1 MIKLEMRNLNM
12 ILTEKQQKYQHYDLE
27 KLMNVNILQ
36 MKKHYHLIK
45 RSVIEQTKFSH
56 SPLGKVFEKETK
68 MTEEKEEKQ
77 ILAIT
82 DQKKKK
88 KRLETL
94 CNKDDH
100 KSIDKKIFDRVVIER
115 FDEIKELTNEID
127 HDDLIYH
134 FKNNTNKNINDF
146 DDGIELFQKI
156 QSGEMN

>member
-1 MIKLEMRNLNM
+1 MRNLNM

-88 KRLETL
+88 KKKKDQRLYAIKMIIKVLIKKYLIEQL
-94 CNKDDH
+94 QKDLM
-100 KSIDKKIFDRVVIER
+100 K
-115 FDEIKELTNEID
+115 
-127 HDDLIYH
+127 
-134 FKNNTNKNINDF
+134 
-146 DDGIELFQKI
+146 
-156 QSGEMN
+156 

>member
-1 MIKLEMRNLNM
+1 M

-68 MTEEKEEKQ
+68 MTEEKDEKQ
-77 ILAIT
+77 IDAIT
-82 DQKKKK
+82 DQKK
-88 KRLETL
+88 RLETL
-94 CNKDDH
+94 SNKDDH

>member
-1 MIKLEMRNLNM
+1 M

-88 KRLETL
+88 K
-94 CNKDDH
+94 
-100 KSIDKKIFDRVVIER
+100 KKKKFI
-115 FDEIKELTNEID
+115 
-127 HDDLIYH
+127 
-134 FKNNTNKNINDF
+134 NINKKKKKLLLNKKKKKKKKKD
-146 DDGIELFQKI
+146 
-156 QSGEMN
+156 

>member
-1 MIKLEMRNLNM
+1 
-12 ILTEKQQKYQHYDLE
+12 
-27 KLMNVNILQ
+27 

-77 ILAIT
+77 ILAIK
-82 DQKKKK
+82 DQKKK

>member
-1 MIKLEMRNLNM
+1 M
-12 ILTEKQQKYQHYDLE
+12 
-27 KLMNVNILQ
+27 
-36 MKKHYHLIK
+36 
-45 RSVIEQTKFSH
+45 IEQTKFSY

-68 MTEEKEEKQ
+68 MTEEKDEKQ
-77 ILAIT
+77 IDAIT
-82 DQKKKK
+82 DQKI
-88 KRLETL
+88 RLETL
-94 CNKDDH
+94 SNKDDH

>member
-1 MIKLEMRNLNM
+1 
-12 ILTEKQQKYQHYDLE
+12 
-27 KLMNVNILQ
+27 
-36 MKKHYHLIK
+36 MK
-45 RSVIEQTKFSH
+45 
-56 SPLGKVFEKETK
+56 KETK

-82 DQKKKK
+82 DQKKKKKKKK

-100 KSIDKKIFDRVVIER
+100 KSIDKKIFDRVVIEK

>member
-68 MTEEKEEKQ
+68 MTEEKDEKQ
-77 ILAIT
+77 IDAIT
-82 DQKKKK
+82 DQKK
-88 KRLETL
+88 RLETL
-94 CNKDDH
+94 SNKDDH

>member
-1 MIKLEMRNLNM
+1 
-12 ILTEKQQKYQHYDLE
+12 
-27 KLMNVNILQ
+27 MNVNILQ

-68 MTEEKEEKQ
+68 MTEEKDEKQ
-77 ILAIT
+77 IDAIT
-82 DQKKKK
+82 DQKI
-88 KRLETL
+88 RLETL
-94 CNKDDH
+94 SNKDDH

>member
-1 MIKLEMRNLNM
+1 M

-88 KRLETL
+88 KKRLETL
-94 CNKDDH
+94 CNKYDH
-100 KSIDKKIFDRVVIER
+100 KSIDKKIFDRVVI
-115 FDEIKELTNEID
+115 EIKELTNEID

>member
-68 MTEEKEEKQ
+68 MTEEKDEKQ
-77 ILAIT
+77 IDAIT
-82 DQKKKK
+82 DQKI
-88 KRLETL
+88 RLETL
-94 CNKDDH
+94 SNKDDH

>member
-1 MIKLEMRNLNM
+1 
-12 ILTEKQQKYQHYDLE
+12 
-27 KLMNVNILQ
+27 
-36 MKKHYHLIK
+36 MKKKQKWLKRKKKNKYLLLQIK
-45 RSVIEQTKFSH
+45 K
-56 SPLGKVFEKETK
+56 KKK
-68 MTEEKEEKQ
+68 K
-77 ILAIT
+77 
-82 DQKKKK
+82 KKKK

>member
-1 MIKLEMRNLNM
+1 MTIDDKIRDEKPQYDINREAAKISALWFRKINECEY
-12 ILTEKQQKYQHYDLE
+12 LTDEETLPPDQS
-27 KLMNVNILQ
+27 
-36 MKKHYHLIK
+36 
-45 RSVIEQTKFSH
+45 SVIEQTKFSY

-68 MTEEKEEKQ
+68 MTEEKDEKQ
-77 ILAIT
+77 IDAIT
-82 DQKKKK
+82 DQKK
-88 KRLETL
+88 RLETL
-94 CNKDDH
+94 SNKDDH

>member
-1 MIKLEMRNLNM
+1 
-12 ILTEKQQKYQHYDLE
+12 
-27 KLMNVNILQ
+27 
-36 MKKHYHLIK
+36 MKKKQKWLKRKKKNKYLLLQIK
-45 RSVIEQTKFSH
+45 K
-56 SPLGKVFEKETK
+56 KK
-68 MTEEKEEKQ
+68 
-77 ILAIT
+77 
-82 DQKKKK
+82 KKKK

>member
-1 MIKLEMRNLNM
+1 
-12 ILTEKQQKYQHYDLE
+12 
-27 KLMNVNILQ
+27 MNVNILQ

-68 MTEEKEEKQ
+68 MTEEKDEKQ
-77 ILAIT
+77 IDAIT
-82 DQKKKK
+82 DQKK
-88 KRLETL
+88 RLETL
-94 CNKDDH
+94 SNKDDH

>member
-1 MIKLEMRNLNM
+1 M

-56 SPLGKVFEKETK
+56 SPLGKVFEKRNKNDWRERRKTNTCYYRSK
-68 MTEEKEEKQ
+68 KKKK
-77 ILAIT
+77 
-82 DQKKKK
+82 KKKK

>member
-68 MTEEKEEKQ
+68 MTEEKDEKQ
-77 ILAIT
+77 IDAIT
-82 DQKKKK
+82 DQKK
-88 KRLETL
+88 RLETL
-94 CNKDDH
+94 SNKDDH
-100 KSIDKKIFDRVVIER
+100 KSIDKKIFDRVVIEK

>member
-1 MIKLEMRNLNM
+1 
-12 ILTEKQQKYQHYDLE
+12 
-27 KLMNVNILQ
+27 

-68 MTEEKEEKQ
+68 MTEEKDEKQ
-77 ILAIT
+77 IDAIT
-82 DQKKKK
+82 DQKI
-88 KRLETL
+88 RLETL
-94 CNKDDH
+94 SNKDDH